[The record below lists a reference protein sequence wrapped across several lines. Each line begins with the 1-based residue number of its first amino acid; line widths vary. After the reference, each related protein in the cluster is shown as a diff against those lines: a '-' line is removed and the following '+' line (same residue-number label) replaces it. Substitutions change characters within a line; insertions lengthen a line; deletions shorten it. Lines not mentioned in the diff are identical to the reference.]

1 MAARKPKTEETTDAT
16 AEFSFSD
23 VSVQDVAALPKGTRD
38 TAPNPL
44 EAVVKAAVDQGPK
57 ALGPLPNGDKAE
69 EAARLIRRA
78 ATVNDVSYKM
88 RFTDANDK
96 PVTPKQAKTWTDEIW
111 VYFSIS
117 SDKKTREYKPRA
129 YTSKDIREW
138 AQMGP
143 NDKITQEIRNEY
155 RKAHGMEIRER

>member
-1 MAARKPKTEETTDAT
+1 MAARKTKETAAFDFTSVA
-16 AEFSFSD
+16 
-23 VSVQDVAALPKGTRD
+23 VQDVAALPKGARD

-44 EAVVKAAVDQGPK
+44 EEAVKAAVDAGPK
-57 ALGPLPNGDKAE
+57 ALGPLPNGEKAE

-78 ATVNDVSYKM
+78 VTVNDLSYKL

-138 AQMGP
+138 A
-143 NDKITQEIRNEY
+143 NLDAKTKITQEIRNAY
-155 RKAHGMEIRER
+155 REAHGMEVRER